1 MKLETE
7 YRLKAYFM
15 RLMIFLCA
23 VLLFIVVID
32 MAHADTVY
40 HQTYPGT
47 TLRDYSQPSIVVR
60 DNQVYQTYPG
70 TTLRDY
76 SKPGLIIERRDS
88 YGPSRPIRNQY
99 RIDQPLQQ
107 GLRYVWPAED

>member
-1 MKLETE
+1 MTRKFSKQATLQIMLLVVLAFFTLSAILIKL
-7 YRLKAYFM
+7 
-15 RLMIFLCA
+15 
-23 VLLFIVVID
+23 
-32 MAHADTVY
+32 AHGETVY
-40 HQTYPGT
+40 HQTYLGT

-88 YGPSRPIRNQY
+88 YGPSRPIRNQS
-99 RIDQPLQQ
+99 RIDQPLQH